1 MTLAGL
7 DGVATR
13 GELLRRADAAIRT
26 SDGSL
31 TSLRRA
37 VPVLLWS
44 IGLMAMVFAQSGAD
58 LESGDSSFALL
69 PALVVLWWLVA
80 KVVPGRAFIG
90 HVVAFVVIVVVG
102 AATTPLVEDLDG
114 SAARTFFLV
123 VWAALAVGTAV
134 AAWSYVTAGLRLVAE
149 IDAWRS
155 ARRDPGLRD
164 LDDRDVTPEI
174 ATVHDL
180 RDRADYDAA
189 VGQVIARDGARQFEL
204 ATLKPVFALMVTGVL
219 GLAFFLAPIVGL
231 DDSAW
236 AAANSV
242 SGLILLAPWAWA
254 SLVDMNRAI
263 RGRQAEANQVAAES
277 RLYAV
282 RRHHTSGA
290 AVQPMRRS
298 SLLGTPAGLFL
309 LIGWIVVLVLRL
321 RTTGGTAIVITV
333 GILLVGTVVFG
344 FRLVQ
349 VSRRK
354 RVFPLAGRGDSVLQG
369 PAREILLELTDEGLL
384 IRDAAHRATA
394 HTVPL
399 ADIVSIEPLGKL
411 SPLSTGGVGIV
422 TKDAPVILTGRG
434 VEDDPAVVGLRR
446 RLDPQ
451 RP

>member
-1 MTLAGL
+1 MTLPGL
-7 DGVATR
+7 DGVTTR
-13 GELLRRADAAIRT
+13 GELLRKADAAIRT

-37 VPVLLWS
+37 TPVLLWS
-44 IGLMAMVFAQSGAD
+44 IGLMVMVFAQSGAD
-58 LESGDSSFALL
+58 LESGDSSLALL
-69 PALVVLWWLVA
+69 PALVILWWLVA
-80 KVVPGRAFIG
+80 KVVPGKAFIG
-90 HVVAFVVIVVVG
+90 HIAAFVVIVVVG
-102 AATTPLVEDLDG
+102 AVTTPLVEDLDG
-114 SAARTFFLV
+114 SAARTFFLM
-123 VWAALAVGTAV
+123 VWAVLALGTA
-134 AAWSYVTAGLRLVAE
+134 ATGWSYITAGRRLVAG

-155 ARRDPGLRD
+155 ARRDPDLRH

-180 RDRADYDAA
+180 RDRADYDTV
-189 VGQVIARDGARQFEL
+189 VGQVMARHAARQFEF
-204 ATLKPVFALMVTGVL
+204 ATLKPVFALMITGVL

-254 SLVDMNRAI
+254 SLVDMNSAI

-290 AVQPMRRS
+290 VVQPAS
-298 SLLGTPAGLFL
+298 HASLLGSPAGLFL
-309 LIGWIVVLVLRL
+309 LIGWIVVLILRL
-321 RTTGGTAIVITV
+321 RTTGGTAIVITF
-333 GILLVGTVVFG
+333 GILLVGTVAFG
-344 FRLVQ
+344 FRLAQ
-349 VSRRK
+349 LSRQK

-369 PAREILLELTDEGLL
+369 PAREILLDLTDEGLL
-384 IRDAAHRATA
+384 IRDAADRATA

-422 TKDAPVILTGRG
+422 TKDTPVILTGRG
-434 VEDDPAVVGLRR
+434 VEDDPALVGLRQ

-451 RP
+451 RS